1 MQTNRTYTNKQ
12 TRGAFASDIELLE
25 RGCLAH
31 KNIKKAMPM
40 PLADW
45 KTTAQKLTVD
55 SPE

>member
-55 SPE
+55 SP